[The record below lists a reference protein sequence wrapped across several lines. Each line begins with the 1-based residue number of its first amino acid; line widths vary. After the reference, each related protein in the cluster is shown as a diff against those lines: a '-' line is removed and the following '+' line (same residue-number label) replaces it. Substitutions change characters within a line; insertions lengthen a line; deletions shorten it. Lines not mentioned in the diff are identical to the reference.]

1 MSIVTDLP
9 KRTFDWIKS
18 SFKELIPRLISD
30 ISLLSLIDV
39 QEIVIPNIRIT
50 FDYLLLITAA
60 CVVSTLGLLM
70 NSTPVIVGGMIIS
83 PLMWPIVG
91 ISYGLW
97 QSKSHFLWKSIR
109 LLGLSVAFTLLTSA
123 LLTFFS
129 PIKIINSEILGRTTP
144 TLFDLIV
151 ALASGAVAMLSLTNK
166 RVSNSIAGVAIA
178 TSLLPPICVSG
189 IGIAV
194 WTFSIFWGGLLLFI
208 TNAIAIIT
216 IGVIYLTFV
225 SVVQNKAWPKIN
237 FRGAFIFIFLLI
249 LLITPLKETLIQY
262 GWKLGSLQTS
272 RSIILKEL
280 SQLDS
285 KIDLIDIQ
293 VNDQRQKSQNITLV
307 NIGIMV
313 PQGYSITF
321 DAKEMLRKKL
331 ENSLHQHVELNI
343 RVQESV
349 SILSVD
355 EEQDLS
361 QKNIL
366 TSTLRAEL
374 SKIHQ
379 EIVIDSINIEKKNIW
394 VVRAMLTIDPSNP
407 LTEKDR
413 VFIEKKLSKSVN
425 REVILSLDLIPRIKL
440 GSDKDKVKNELQNE
454 INTIV
459 SKQFS
464 DVDVLAVSL
473 GIEAK
478 EATLSATS
486 RQIVMVQL
494 RVPVGKYKTDS
505 LAKAVRQ
512 GALKVISTNFIL
524 QLRVIPVED
533 LIFTD

>member
-1 MSIVTDLP
+1 MSKMTDLV
-9 KRTFDWIKS
+9 KKVFEWIKTRV
-18 SFKELIPRLISD
+18 KELTPRLISD
-30 ISLLSLIDV
+30 ISLLSLGSV
-39 QEIVIPNIRIT
+39 QEIVVPNIRIT

-60 CVVSTLGLLM
+60 CIVSTLGLLM

-109 LLGLSVAFTLLTSA
+109 LLSLSVVFTLLTSA

-208 TNAIAIIT
+208 TNAVAIIT
-216 IGVIYLTFV
+216 VGVIYLTFV
-225 SVVQNKAWPKIN
+225 SVVQNKALPKIN

-249 LLITPLKETLIQY
+249 ILIAPLKQTLIQY
-262 GWKLGSLQTS
+262 GWNVGSLQTS
-272 RSIILKEL
+272 RSIIIREL

-285 KIDLIDIQ
+285 KINLIDIQ
-293 VNDQRQKSQNITLV
+293 VNDRQYKSRSIILV

-321 DAKEMLRKKL
+321 DTKEALRKKL
-331 ENSLHQHVELNI
+331 EDSLGKHVELNI

-349 SILSVD
+349 SILSVI

-361 QKNIL
+361 QKNTL
-366 TSTLRAEL
+366 TDTLRTEL
-374 SKIHQ
+374 SKMHK
-379 EIVIDSINIEKKNIW
+379 EIVIDSINIEKKDNW
-394 VVRAMLTIDPSNP
+394 KVRAMLTIDPSNP

-413 VFIEKKLSKSVN
+413 RFIETKLSKSIN
-425 REVILSLDLIPRIKL
+425 RGVTLSLDLIPRIKL
-440 GSDKDKVKNELQNE
+440 GSDKDAVKNNVQSE
-454 INTIV
+454 INTII
-459 SKQFS
+459 SAQFP
-464 DVDVLAVSL
+464 DVDIVAVSL
-473 GIEAK
+473 GMETK
-478 EATLSATS
+478 EATSSAIL

-512 GALKVISTNFIL
+512 GAQKIIPTNFIL
-524 QLRVIPVED
+524 QLRVTPVED
-533 LIFTD
+533 LIF

>member
-1 MSIVTDLP
+1 MSTITDLS
-9 KRTFDWIKS
+9 KKTFDWIKNR
-18 SFKELIPRLISD
+18 FKELIPRIISD

-39 QEIVIPNIRIT
+39 QEIVVPNIQLT

-60 CVVSTLGLLM
+60 CIVSTLGLLM

-109 LLGLSVAFTLLTSA
+109 LLGLSVVFTLLTSA

-129 PIKIINSEILGRTTP
+129 PIKIINAEIIGRTTP

-189 IGIAV
+189 IGIAIWNFPV
-194 WTFSIFWGGLLLFI
+194 FWGGLLLFI
-208 TNAIAIIT
+208 TNAIAITT
-216 IGVIYLTFV
+216 IGIIYLTFV
-225 SVVQNKAWPKIN
+225 SIVQNKSLPRIN
-237 FRGAFIFIFLLI
+237 FRGSFIFIILLI

-262 GWKLGSLQTS
+262 GRNLGSLQVS
-272 RSIILKEL
+272 RTVILKEL
-280 SQLDS
+280 SKLDS
-285 KIDLIDIQ
+285 KIALIDIQ
-293 VNDQRQKSQNITLV
+293 VNDQRKKSQSLTLV
-307 NIGIMV
+307 NIGVMV
-313 PQGYSITF
+313 PQGNSITF
-321 DAKEMLRKKL
+321 DTKEELRKQL
-331 ENSLHQHVELNI
+331 ENSLHQQVELNI

-349 SILSVD
+349 SILSVV
-355 EEQDLS
+355 EEEDLS
-361 QKNIL
+361 QRNTL
-366 TSTLRAEL
+366 TSTLRTEL

-379 EIVIDSINIEKKNIW
+379 EIVIDSIHIEKKNSW

-413 VFIEKKLSKSVN
+413 IFIEKILSKNVN
-425 REVILSLDLIPRIKL
+425 KKVTLSLDLIPRIKL
-440 GSDKDKVKNELQNE
+440 GSDKDKEKNDLQNE
-454 INTIV
+454 INTTI

-478 EATLSATS
+478 DASSSATP

-494 RVPVGKYKTDS
+494 RAPVKTYKVDL

-512 GALKVISTNFIL
+512 GVLRVISTNFIL

-533 LIFTD
+533 MTFIE

>member
-1 MSIVTDLP
+1 MSTVINLI
-9 KRTFDWIKS
+9 KKSFIWIK
-18 SFKELIPRLISD
+18 KGLKVLIPRLMSD
-30 ISLLSLIDV
+30 ISLLSLDDV
-39 QEIVIPNIRIT
+39 QGIVVPNIQIT

-60 CVVSTLGLLM
+60 CVISTLGLLM

-109 LLGLSVAFTLLTSA
+109 LLGLSVAFTLVTSA

-129 PIKIINSEILGRTTP
+129 PIKIINSEIVGRTTP

-189 IGIAV
+189 IGIAI
-194 WTFSIFWGGLLLFI
+194 WNFSVFWGGLLLFI
-208 TNAIAIIT
+208 TNAIAITT
-216 IGVIYLTFV
+216 IGIVYLTFV
-225 SVVQNKAWPKIN
+225 SVVQNKSLPRIN
-237 FRGAFIFIFLLI
+237 FRGAFIFIILLI
-249 LLITPLKETLIQY
+249 LLIAPLKETLMQY

-285 KIDLIDIQ
+285 KITLIDIQ
-293 VNDQRQKSQNITLV
+293 VNDQKQNEQHITLI

-321 DAKEMLRKKL
+321 DVKEALRKKL
-331 ENSLHQHVELNI
+331 EDTLHQPVILNI
-343 RVQESV
+343 RIQESI
-349 SILSVD
+349 SILSVN
-355 EEQDLS
+355 EEQDLA

-366 TSTLRAEL
+366 TSTLRMEL
-374 SKIHQ
+374 SKVHQ
-379 EIVIDSINIEKKNIW
+379 EIIIDSVTIKKNTIW
-394 VVRAMLTIDPSNP
+394 MISATLTVDPSNP

-413 VFIEKKLSKSVN
+413 VIIEKALSKSINGKVS
-425 REVILSLDLIPRIKL
+425 LSLDLIPRIKL
-440 GSDKDKVKNELQNE
+440 GSDNDKVKNDLQNE
-454 INTIV
+454 INATV

-473 GIEAK
+473 GVETQ
-478 EATLSATS
+478 EATSSATP

-494 RVPVGKYKTDS
+494 RVPVEKYKTDL
-505 LAKAVRQ
+505 LAKTVRQ
-512 GALKVISTNFIL
+512 GALKIVPSNFIL

-533 LIFTD
+533 MVFTK